1 MQLLAQAQTGCLDQL
16 RAYVAAQN
24 LTIPEVLN
32 TASPDWAVLQSWL
45 ADQEPA
51 DHPPTAPVFIAQGS
65 ADTQVAETF
74 TNSLAT
80 SLCASGT
87 PLDYY
92 IYTSVNHRGSVEA
105 SFVDYSNWLQQLLS
119 GATPPSTCSTG
130 PVVENSP

>member
-1 MQLLAQAQTGCLDQL
+1 VSLYDLRRLGVGVRRELTTPISTGSEKNLAS
-16 RAYVAAQN
+16 VAA
-24 LTIPEVLN
+24 
-32 TASPDWAVLQSWL
+32 S
-45 ADQEPA
+45 
-51 DHPPTAPVFIAQGS
+51 S
-65 ADTQVAETF
+65 ADTQVAEVF

-119 GATPPSTCSTG
+119 GRTPPSTCSTG